1 MIKQFA
7 NLDGFRC
14 YKVKNRGDAAAN
26 DRLYIAPVYII
37 GLPGDVALLNKE
49 MEVEEVKQDFSHG
62 VKVPMPDREE
72 PKRLTSNREASKR
85 LKGECLEDDIY
96 DKERQLKGNEV

>member
-14 YKVKNRGDAAAN
+14 YKVKNRGDSMG
-26 DRLYIAPVYII
+26 DRLYIAPVYVI
-37 GLPGDVALLNKE
+37 GLPGDVEMLNKE
-49 MEVEEVKQDFSHG
+49 MATAITLT
-62 VKVPMPDREE
+62 PDREE
-72 PKRLTSNREASKR
+72 AKR
-85 LKGECLEDDIY
+85 LKGECLEDDIF

>member
-1 MIKQFA
+1 MYSQYCFGELYLKKDFA

-49 MEVEEVKQDFSHG
+49 MEVDEVKQDFSQG
-62 VKVPMPDREE
+62 VKVPMTDEQ
-72 PKRLTSNREASKR
+72 KK
-85 LKGECLEDDIY
+85 LKGECLEDSIY

>member
-14 YKVKNRGDAAAN
+14 YKVKNRGDSYG

-37 GLPGDVALLNKE
+37 GLPGDVEMLNKE
-49 MEVEEVKQDFSHG
+49 MDTVIRLPSPDFSKG
-62 VKVPMPDREE
+62 VKLPQEDMNR
-72 PKRLTSNREASKR
+72 REAEKR
-85 LKGECLEDDIY
+85 LKGECLDEAIY